1 MNLFFYCYR
10 FNEIIEENSMGVFL
24 QKSVKSHVS
33 FILQM
38 LTFVNATIMILVTLV
53 IGEQTIYNYLFNM
66 ILYYL
71 ILHNINEC
79 VVDGHLEMMILQCR
93 RQLIDDE
100 VNNITNNKQVSLL
113 YEPPIKND
121 GGITMDFKEIDVK
134 LCGKTVLSIDRLHIE
149 KGQIIGM
156 TGNGAHLL
164 TSVMFKL
171 LRPNLGVIFIG
182 TQDLAMISQDSLQ
195 NLICVVPSDLQSQ
208 DMTIG

>member
-1 MNLFFYCYR
+1 
-10 FNEIIEENSMGVFL
+10 MGVFL
-24 QKSVKSHVS
+24 QKSVKNHVS

-38 LTFVNATIMILVTLV
+38 LTFVNTTIMILFTLC

-71 ILHNINEC
+71 ILHHINEC
-79 VVDGHLEMMILQCR
+79 IVEGYLEMMIIQCR

-100 VNNITNNKQVSLL
+100 VANIVNNKQVSLL
-113 YEPPIKND
+113 YEPPMKND
-121 GGITMDFKEIDVK
+121 GGITIDFKEIDVK
-134 LCGKTVLSIDRLHIE
+134 LCGKTVLAIDRLHVE
-149 KGQIIGM
+149 KGAIIGV

-171 LRPNLGVIFIG
+171 LRPSLGVVFIG

-195 NLICVVPSDLQSQ
+195 NIISVVPSDLQSQ